1 MSCKGCVYA
10 IRLSGEWYCD
20 YLNVTRRRRPSQPGE
35 ACTVRIK
42 AGKDPKQ
49 AWKER
54 LPMKERSW
62 DTEKARTLYEQGLS
76 DRKIAMEVGT
86 TAGAVG
92 FWRRKLGL
100 PANQE
105 HRAAPEAPP
114 PKESPPEAPPE
125 TSSQAPPVSE
135 RPLSLPK
142 VKGPIELSVEIKN
155 CAFAVRAPDLEGLA
169 WIYEYAGKLLRKM
182 TAEVEGGGCA

>member
-1 MSCKGCVYA
+1 
-10 IRLSGEWYCD
+10 
-20 YLNVTRRRRPSQPGE
+20 
-35 ACTVRIK
+35 
-42 AGKDPKQ
+42 
-49 AWKER
+49 
-54 LPMKERSW
+54 MKERSW

-114 PKESPPEAPPE
+114 PKESPPEAPPPKE
-125 TSSQAPPVSE
+125 SPLEAPPEASSSQAPPVSE